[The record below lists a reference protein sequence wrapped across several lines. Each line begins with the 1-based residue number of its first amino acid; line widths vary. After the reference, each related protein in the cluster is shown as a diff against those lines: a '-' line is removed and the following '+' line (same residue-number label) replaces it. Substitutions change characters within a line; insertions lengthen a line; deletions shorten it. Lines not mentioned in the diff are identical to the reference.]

1 MLPTLNL
8 AGDVVIAEHL
18 SPRLGNLGH
27 GDLVLV
33 RSPLNPNR
41 SLTKR
46 IVAMEGDT
54 VTYFDPLHADA
65 AQVAVVP
72 KGHVWIQG
80 DNIYASHDSRH
91 FGPVPYGLIQ
101 GKVFF
106 RVWPPDSFGLLG

>member
-1 MLPTLNL
+1 MRGEEEDALRGPRNGLSVGAGVYGPSILPTLNL

-41 SLTKR
+41 SLTNC
-46 IVAMEGDT
+46 IVAMKGDT

-65 AQVAVVP
+65 AQVAVMCVL
-72 KGHVWIQG
+72 
-80 DNIYASHDSRH
+80 N
-91 FGPVPYGLIQ
+91 GLFF
-101 GKVFF
+101 VF
-106 RVWPPDSFGLLG
+106 SY